1 MSLFRKKTPAAP
13 VAAAEKPKRPKTP
26 HQQGND
32 FIQSAEEFEKSE
44 IDAVRRQ
51 SKTAWS
57 VAGVAVLM
65 AAAATFAVAA
75 LAPLK
80 SVEPFIVRVDNNTGY
95 TDVISTLKHQT
106 VENDEVMNNYW
117 LGKYVEYREGYD
129 WYTVQDTYDATM
141 LLSAPQEQ
149 EVVNRLF
156 NSEYAPHKVLTD
168 KYQVKVKIK
177 MITYLG
183 GTAQVRFEKIRIP
196 TSQATHEAPV
206 TQNMMATIAFGYENG
221 AQNEKERLVNPLGF
235 QAVSY
240 RADMENAQ

>member
-1 MSLFRKKTPAAP
+1 M
-13 VAAAEKPKRPKTP
+13 
-26 HQQGND
+26 
-32 FIQSAEEFEKSE
+32 
-44 IDAVRRQ
+44 
-51 SKTAWS
+51 
-57 VAGVAVLM
+57 
-65 AAAATFAVAA
+65 
-75 LAPLK
+75 
-80 SVEPFIVRVDNNTGY
+80 
-95 TDVISTLKHQT
+95 
-106 VENDEVMNNYW
+106 
-117 LGKYVEYREGYD
+117 
-129 WYTVQDTYDATM
+129 QDTYDATM

-240 RADMENAQ
+240 RADMEYAQ